1 MKTREEL
8 DKEKATLKT
17 KYKDVY
23 EVDVLLDDSEENTAT
38 IFLKTVD
45 RMTYNQVI
53 KFIGGNDS
61 FKPIEIFVKALHIG
75 GEPLQTIL
83 TNDYAIRSLDGVV
96 AEMLYV
102 KQSVLKKN

>member
-8 DKEKATLKT
+8 DKEKASLKL
-17 KYKDVY
+17 KHKDVY

-38 IFLKTVD
+38 IFLRSVD
-45 RMTYNQVI
+45 RITYNQVI
-53 KFIGGNDS
+53 KFVGGNDS
-61 FKPIEIFVKALHIG
+61 FKPLEIFIKALYIG
-75 GEPLQTIL
+75 GEPMETIIN
-83 TNDYAIRSLDGVV
+83 NDYAIRSLDGVV